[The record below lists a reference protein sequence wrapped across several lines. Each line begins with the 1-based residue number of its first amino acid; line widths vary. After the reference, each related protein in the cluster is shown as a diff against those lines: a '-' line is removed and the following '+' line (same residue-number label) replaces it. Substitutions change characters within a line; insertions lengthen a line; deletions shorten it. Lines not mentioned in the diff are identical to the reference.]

1 MNDAGRE
8 VRLDVGRRARIGLEE
23 AVLCETK
30 TPAQLAHILDE
41 AAGDGRSMFLTR
53 LSEPQFRALRAEHA
67 DGLDYHALSQTGIF
81 GAVAPP
87 AGPARIAIVTAGSS
101 DARVAHEAA
110 RTLAYAG
117 VASELVCDVGVA
129 GLWRVLEQ
137 VDRLAEMD
145 VVIAVAGM
153 DGAMVSV
160 IGGLVPGLVIAVP
173 VSTGYGA
180 ARRGETALYSSLTSC
195 SPGVVVVNI
204 DNGFGAACGAL
215 RAIGYARANRAEPVG
230 AAHAR

>member
-1 MNDAGRE
+1 MNDARRE
-8 VRLDVGRRARIGLEE
+8 VRLDVGRRGRIGLDE
-23 AVLCETK
+23 AILCETK
-30 TPAQLAHILDE
+30 TRAQLSHILDE
-41 AAGDGRSMFLTR
+41 AAGGGRNLLLTR
-53 LSEPQFRALRAEHA
+53 LLESQHRALRPEHA
-67 DGLDYHALSQTGIF
+67 AALDYHALSQTGIL

-87 AGPARIAIVTAGSS
+87 EAPARIAIVTAGSS

-117 VASELVCDVGVA
+117 VASDLVCDVGVA

-145 VVIAVAGM
+145 VVIAAAGM

-160 IGGLVPGLVIAVP
+160 IGGLVPGLVVAVP

-204 DNGFGAACGAL
+204 DNGFGAACAAL
-215 RAIGYARANRAEPVG
+215 RAIGHARANRADPVG

>member
-1 MNDAGRE
+1 MNDASRE

-30 TPAQLAHILDE
+30 TPAQLAHILNQ
-41 AAGDGRSMFLTR
+41 AADSGRSMLLTR
-53 LSEPQFRALRAEHA
+53 LSEPQFQALRAEHA
-67 DGLDYHALSQTGIF
+67 AALDYHALSQTGIF
-81 GAVAPP
+81 GAVAPTE
-87 AGPARIAIVTAGSS
+87 GPARIAIVTAGSS

-137 VDRLAEMD
+137 VDRLADMD

-180 ARRGETALYSSLTSC
+180 ARRGETALCSSLTSC

-204 DNGFGAACGAL
+204 DNGFGAACAAL
-215 RAIGYARANRAEPVG
+215 SAVGYARANRVDPVG